1 MTSPDQSSTG
11 DQSGPT
17 RPEDMRAAMAA
28 YVQGLHQSY
37 LDAADLLTPGD
48 RARMPLIAEG
58 QLTVAAVGTRVLH
71 VIGTTESLGPARG
84 PEVALSD
91 ELPGLTWTVRFFD
104 PVIIPAL
111 GLVDEAGGPAF
122 DDVRRHLGLATVL
135 YHLAV
140 PPGSTLTPHHAA
152 HAGTGL
158 AHSHA
163 TAVRDFDAL
172 RAYAP
177 GSEAIV
183 DEMQGAHLAGLRR
196 AHLVLAQRLCP
207 ELAEI
212 PLEPAPEFD
221 GVRRRAIEAL
231 RPRSGGRS

>member
-1 MTSPDQSSTG
+1 MTSG
-11 DQSGPT
+11 DLPGPT

-28 YVQGLHQSY
+28 YVQGLHQAY

-58 QLTVAAVGTRVLH
+58 TLTVAAVGTRVLH
-71 VIGTTESLGPARG
+71 VIGTTEVLSPARG

-111 GLVDEAGGPAF
+111 GLVDESEGPAF
-122 DDVRRHLGLATVL
+122 DDVRRHLGLSTVL

-163 TAVRDFDAL
+163 AAVRDFDAL

-177 GSEAIV
+177 GRESIV
-183 DEMQGAHLAGLRR
+183 DEMQGAHLSGLRR
-196 AHLVLAQRLCP
+196 AHLLLAQQLSP
-207 ELAEI
+207 QLADL
-212 PLEPAPEFD
+212 PLEPAADFD
-221 GVRRRAIEAL
+221 VVRRRAVEAL
-231 RPRSGGRS
+231 RPQRESRP